1 MKKILILGSTG
12 MVGSSIK
19 RNLNKKKYKIL
30 APSRSKLDLLNNFSV
45 TRYFNKN
52 KPEIVVLA
60 AGKVGGIYANN
71 KYPADFIYENITIQ
85 NNVISACNTIK
96 NLKLIFLGSSCIYP
110 RNCKQPIKE
119 DYLLTGP
126 LEKTNEA
133 YAIAKISG
141 IKMIQSYKEQYKK
154 NYIAVMPTNIYGY
167 NDNFHSKNSHVVAAL
182 IKKINDA
189 KLRNKK
195 EIILWGTG
203 KPLRDLLFVDDLSRA
218 IIILIEKYNGK
229 EIINIGSGKEI
240 SIKKL
245 AFMIQ
250 KKIGYNGK
258 VIFNKRLD
266 GTPRKILNISKLKKL
281 KWKPSISL
289 SDGLDLAID
298 WYKKT
303 Y

>member
-52 KPEIVVLA
+52 KPQIVVLA

-71 KYPADFIYENITIQ
+71 KYPADFIHENITIQ
-85 NNVISACNTIK
+85 NNVISSCNTIK

-154 NYIAVMPTNIYGY
+154 NYIAAMPTNIYGY

-203 KPLRDLLFVDDLSRA
+203 KPLRDLLFVDDLARA

-258 VIFNKRLD
+258 VIFNKHLD
-266 GTPRKILNISKLKKL
+266 GTPRKILDISKLKKL
-281 KWKPSISL
+281 KWKPSIPL